1 LAKAKSQVANR
12 LELARELIIPENWQ
26 AALILVYTA
35 AGLLFLEYF
44 ANIHFFGRHFPTLA
58 LEHHGLYPQLW
69 WAFWTI
75 LVYVPLPMAIIYF
88 VFREKPKDYG
98 FFFRVKGKHL
108 ALYIGM
114 YLVVLPFIIYASTR
128 TDFQN
133 IYPFYRGAYRASLGE
148 FMIWE
153 SAYLLQFLALE
164 FFFRGFLVIGL
175 ERYFG
180 RLSVWVAVIPYCMI
194 HFHKPVLE
202 ATGAI
207 IAGLV
212 LGEVSRRTRSILGGV
227 IVHGGVALT
236 MDLLAIN
243 R

>member
-1 LAKAKSQVANR
+1 MINSNKK
-12 LELARELIIPENWQ
+12 LIHSLKEFFIPEKWQ

-35 AGLLFLEYF
+35 LGLLVLEYF
-44 ANIHFFGRHFPTLA
+44 ANIEFFHRHFPELA
-58 LEHHGLYPQLW
+58 YEHFGLYPQLW

-75 LVYVPLPMAIIYF
+75 VVYVPIPMLIIYF
-88 VFREKPKDYG
+88 IFKEKPRDYG

-108 ALYIGM
+108 ALYILM
-114 YLVVLPFIIYASTR
+114 YLIVLPFVIYASTR
-128 TDFQN
+128 ADFQSV
-133 IYPFYRGAYRASLGE
+133 YPFYRGAYQASMFE
-148 FMIWE
+148 FMAWE

-180 RLSVWVAVIPYCMI
+180 RLSVWIAIIPYCMI

-236 MDLLAIN
+236 MDLLALS

>member
-1 LAKAKSQVANR
+1 MAHMNTNKNGVFQV
-12 LELARELIIPENWQ
+12 LKEFLIPEKWQ

-35 AGLLFLEYF
+35 VGLMILEYY
-44 ANIHFFGRHFPTLA
+44 ANTEFFNRQFPALAQEHF
-58 LEHHGLYPQLW
+58 GLYSQLW

-75 LVYVPLPMAIIYF
+75 VIYVPIPMLIIYF

-114 YLVVLPFIIYASTR
+114 YLVVLPFVIYASTR
-128 TDFQN
+128 TDFQSV
-133 IYPFYRGAYRASLGE
+133 YPFYRGAYQASMAE
-148 FMIWE
+148 FLTWE
-153 SAYLLQFLALE
+153 ISYLLQFVALE

-180 RLSVWVAVIPYCMI
+180 RLSVWVAVIPYGMI

-202 ATGAI
+202 AAGAI

-227 IVHGGVALT
+227 IAHGGVALT
-236 MDLLAIN
+236 MDLLALN